1 MIKLLPGFALC
12 ATATFLLAGCGGG
25 DGTGVPTGPSGSLVS
40 YVSYV
45 GSTGVIAAWADPA
58 TLSFDG
64 PAIGSYAGKRQ
75 FMRGNID
82 PMTGADL
89 GQQAGVEMWKGAD
102 GHVYALDLT
111 VPGTDSP
118 VAIQVSSESGA
129 TVDDICSL
137 SGTQAPGA
145 SLDYQSVVF
154 AADLV
159 TPTASAYIYRLPGA
173 DGVCDTADDVVHLVH
188 PNMGPG
194 DAPVNG
200 VAMPQ
205 ATVYSS
211 TGAITGY
218 VAKSGSTL
226 VLLDPNLANPVTL
239 GTFAAGIGVA
249 DPLPVGLESGYPTG
263 RLFDVDGRIVYVDYA
278 ARTTSAPLFTIPNWT
293 PGDDHLVTAASPTTL
308 YFAVDTPSTGLIP
321 ASSSI
326 YAMPADGSAAP
337 VVISVQP
344 GTVREMQFPVQGTSL
359 VVGVEDAG
367 DFAIVAIPQTQV
379 DGGPGQAL
387 AVGAGFN
394 GGRFTATASD
404 VYYTMW
410 TSSTTGLVTTR
421 TGTSAGIVGLD
432 GSVVQAPIAGAEFL
446 AGGEVD
452 AWVAGDTTT
461 QRMPW
466 KTLFEATGLAP
477 GASVTDP
484 VSGRQYIADG
494 LAGATLSSID
504 ASTNTTIGTLGTF
517 PAGTWATQ
525 LEGTARGIGHT
536 VFIEASTQASTQ
548 DPATRDLYLVN
559 SASADSLVAVTAN
572 LGQ

>member
-1 MIKLLPGFALC
+1 MTKLLPGFALC
-12 ATATFLLAGCGGG
+12 ATATFLLAGCGGD
-25 DGTGVPTGPSGSLVS
+25 DGTDVPTGPSTTLVS
-40 YVSYV
+40 HV
-45 GSTGVIAAWADPA
+45 GSTGTIAAWADPA
-58 TLSFDG
+58 TLAFDG

-75 FMRGNID
+75 FMRGNVD
-82 PMTGADL
+82 PMTGIDL

-111 VPGTDSP
+111 VPDTDSP
-118 VAIQVSSESGA
+118 AAIQVSSESGA
-129 TVDDICSL
+129 TVDDTCSL
-137 SGTQAPGA
+137 PGTQAPGA
-145 SLDYQSVVF
+145 SFDYQGVVF

-173 DGVCDTADDVVHLVH
+173 DGVCDTADDAIHLVH
-188 PNMGPG
+188 PGMGPG
-194 DAPVNG
+194 DAPVVG

-205 ATVYSS
+205 ATVYASN
-211 TGAITGY
+211 GAITGY
-218 VAKSGSTL
+218 IAKSGATL
-226 VLLDPNLANPVTL
+226 VLLDTNLANPVTV
-239 GTFAAGIGVA
+239 GSFGASIGVA
-249 DPLPVGLESGYPTG
+249 EPLPVGLESGYPTG
-263 RLFDVDGRIVYVDYA
+263 RLFDVDGQIVYVDYA
-278 ARTTSAPLFTIPNWT
+278 AHTTSAPLFTIPDWT
-293 PGDDHLVTAASPTTL
+293 PGDEHLVTAASPTTL
-308 YFAVDTPSTGLIP
+308 YFAVNTPATGAVP

-344 GTVREMQFPVQGTSL
+344 GTVHEMQFPVQGTSL
-359 VVGVEDAG
+359 VVGVEDVG
-367 DFAIVAIPQTQV
+367 DFAIVAIPATQT

-387 AVGAGFN
+387 AVGTGFN
-394 GGRFTATASD
+394 GGRFTATAGD

-421 TGTSAGIVGLD
+421 TGTSAGIVALD
-432 GSVVQAPIAGAEFL
+432 GTVVQAPIAGAEFL
-446 AGGEVD
+446 SGGEVD
-452 AWVAGDTTT
+452 PWAAGDTTT

-466 KTLFEATGLAP
+466 TRMFEATGLSAS
-477 GASVTDP
+477 ASVTDP
-484 VSGRQYIADG
+484 VTGRQYVADS

-504 ASTNTTIGTLGTF
+504 TSTNTTIATLGTF
-517 PAGTWATQ
+517 PAGTTATL

-548 DPATRDLYLVN
+548 DPATHDLYLVN